1 MQHQRR
7 WREEGGASCPAF
19 FKGSGVSRSPVLQHG
34 EEVQVVLAV
43 DGDASGAAV
52 SEDDGGCGR
61 FPAA

>member
-1 MQHQRR
+1 MRGVSR
-7 WREEGGASCPAF
+7 IF
-19 FKGSGVSRSPVLQHG
+19 LKGSGVSRSPVLQHG